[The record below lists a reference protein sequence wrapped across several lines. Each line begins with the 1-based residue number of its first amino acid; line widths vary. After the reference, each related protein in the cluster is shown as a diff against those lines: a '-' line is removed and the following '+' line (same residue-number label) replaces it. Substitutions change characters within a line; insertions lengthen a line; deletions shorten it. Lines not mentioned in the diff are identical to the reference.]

1 MLTNLLLWVI
11 CFIIHVTPTG
21 NKRAMALL
29 VKTQGTLLL
38 HIFQA
43 PKFPCKQTC
52 KQASGKYTGPCL
64 PLCFSY
70 LSNIFESLIVIDS

>member
-21 NKRAMALL
+21 NKRDMALL
-29 VKTQGTLLL
+29 VRTQGTLTVHLSKLL
-38 HIFQA
+38 SLLVNKHIR
-43 PKFPCKQTC
+43 
-52 KQASGKYTGPCL
+52 GKYTGLSL

-70 LSNIFESLIVIDS
+70 LNSILESLIVIDS